1 MTAGFQVVL
10 DACVLVNAAL
20 RDTLLRL
27 AEPPELYLPRWS
39 NGIVTETTRTLEEK
53 LGLTP
58 TQVQHLIDELKIHFG
73 DAWVEDYESLIPVMN
88 NHPKD
93 RHVLAAAVRTGAQ
106 TIVTFNLKDFPEEA
120 LTPWNIEAQSPDEFL
135 IHQFHLAPE
144 VVIRK
149 LLEQA
154 DRHGGVARL
163 MEIHGKAVPGFVAL
177 VHPELNESLLF
188 RAILGPA

>member
-39 NGIVTETTRTLEEK
+39 HEIAAEVGRTLEEK
-53 LGLTP
+53 LDLTKIQ
-58 TQVQHLIDELKIHFG
+58 TQHLIDELMTHFG
-73 DAWVEDYESLIPVMN
+73 DAWVEDYEALIPAMN
-88 NHPKD
+88 NHPKN

-106 TIVTFNLKDFPEEA
+106 TIVTFNLKHFPEEA
-120 LTPWNIEAQSPDEFL
+120 LTPWNISAQSPDEFL

-144 VVIRK
+144 VVTRK

-154 DRHGGVARL
+154 DQHSGVQRL
-163 MEIHGKAVPGFVAL
+163 MEIHGKTVPDFVAL
-177 VHPELNESLLF
+177 VRPKLDEELLLRVVF
-188 RAILGPA
+188 GRE

>member
-39 NGIVTETTRTLEEK
+39 AEIVAEVRRTLEEK
-53 LGLTP
+53 LGLTKIQ
-58 TQVQHLIDELKIHFG
+58 TQHLIDELMMHFG
-73 DAWVEDYESLIPVMN
+73 DAWVEDYEPLVPAMN

-106 TIVTFNLKDFPEEA
+106 TIVTLNLKDFPEEA
-120 LTPWNIEAQSPDEFL
+120 LTPWNISAQSPDEFL
-135 IHQFHLAPE
+135 IHQFHLAPD
-144 VVIRK
+144 VVTRK

-154 DRHGGVARL
+154 DQHRGAQRL
-163 MEIHGKAVPGFVAL
+163 MEIHEKIVPGFVAL
-177 VHPELNESLLF
+177 VRPEMDEALF
-188 RAILGPA
+188 LRAILGPA

>member
-1 MTAGFQVVL
+1 MTSGYQVIL

-39 NGIVTETTRTLEEK
+39 NDIVAETTRTLEAK
-53 LGLTP
+53 LGLTSIQ
-58 TQVQHLIDELKIHFG
+58 TGHLIDEMRIHFEE
-73 DAWVEDYESLIPVMN
+73 AWVEDYEPLLPVMT

-93 RHVLAAAVRTGAQ
+93 RHVLAAAIRTGAQ

-120 LTPWNIEAQSPDEFL
+120 LARWNVVAQSPDEFL

-144 VVIRK
+144 VVARK
-149 LLEQA
+149 LREQA
-154 DRHGGVARL
+154 EQHGGLPRL
-163 MEIHGKAVPGFVAL
+163 LEIHSKAAPGL
-177 VHPELNESLLF
+177 VELVR
-188 RAILGPA
+188 RA